1 MKTTI
6 RVNKHAVSLIFQL
19 TFKNCLYEKIHFQQ
33 EFFNYVFFNKDEP
46 FSSNTKKKI
55 VQGSTTIQVASTN
68 QSRLV
73 IIYNTA
79 MDVVVVIG

>member
-1 MKTTI
+1 MKKYI
-6 RVNKHAVSLIFQL
+6 FNKNSLIMCSLIKTNHSHQ
-19 TFKNCLYEKIHFQQ
+19 IQ
-33 EFFNYVFFNKDEP
+33 
-46 FSSNTKKKI
+46 KKI